1 VNGEQRDAKGE
12 RKEEG
17 CVRGSARIEARAR
30 SRENQR
36 AFCCAIC
43 ERERIGSDRDA
54 CVVRKFLKHVIRQPA
69 SSTSGHPLT
78 GREGQSRGER
88 RVEKEGVGHLP
99 VEPAGKSKG
108 EASVFGSAGGG
119 RRWLGGAPFEGSL
132 R

>member
-1 VNGEQRDAKGE
+1 VNGEQHEIKGE
-12 RKEEG
+12 REKEA
-17 CVRGSARIEARAR
+17 CVRGSARWVEARAR

-69 SSTSGHPLT
+69 SSTSGHPST
-78 GREGQSRGER
+78 GREGW
-88 RVEKEGVGHLP
+88 RVGWRVKEEGVGRLP

-108 EASVFGSAGGG
+108 EAPVFGSAGGG